1 MKRNF
6 GQALVEITLAISLLG
21 LLLLV
26 SMPQVEQSLAK
37 RWRGQQLLPV
47 VLADHPLRATAG
59 LESRE
64 LEDYE
69 KEFRLPVGD
78 DYELDYRTTSDYA
91 FANLIAPVWDI
102 LSTQRGFSLP
112 TNNLAVVQ
120 LQHEESE
127 QPWLT
132 FSRLSNAWQPQSLA
146 HLSSRPKA
154 LTTTEFLNQLG
165 FQEIQSL
172 LGLIPFAREFSPDQ
186 LRVGHVDVDVVPA
199 HARCQNANCN

>member
-6 GQALVEITLAISLLG
+6 GQALVELTLAISLLG

-26 SMPQVEQSLAK
+26 SMPHVEQSLAK
-37 RWRGQQLLPV
+37 RWRGQELLPV
-47 VLADHPLRATAG
+47 ILADQPLRNAAG
-59 LESRE
+59 LENLE

-69 KEFRLPVGD
+69 KEFRLAVGD
-78 DYELDYRTTSDYA
+78 DYELDYRTSSDYA
-91 FANLIAPVWDI
+91 FANLIAPVWDL
-102 LSTQRGFSLP
+102 LSIQRGFSLP
-112 TNNLAVVQ
+112 TNNLAVAE
-120 LQHEESE
+120 LKHEDEE
-127 QPWLT
+127 QSWLR

-154 LTTTEFLNQLG
+154 LTTTDFLNQIG

-186 LRVGHVDVDVVPA
+186 LRLGHVDVDVVPA
-199 HARCQNANCN
+199 HARCQNVNCN